1 MIVVL
6 TLMYV
11 AILALLIKLKVIPL
25 NLWTRL
31 SPLFF
36 ILFLL
41 LALFVPLS
49 FYAPSGSGVVWRS
62 TIAIIPNVV
71 GEVTEVNVSSH
82 QPLKAGDVMFRID
95 PRPYQA
101 AVDGLQAQLAL
112 AKLRVG
118 QSEKLA
124 SRDAGSLYELE
135 AFKAQSDGLQ
145 AQLDNALFNL
155 EQTAVR
161 APSNGYLTN
170 LTLRPGSR
178 AQGAPAG
185 VFVEDDAGAIIVFL
199 HQIHSRYIEPQQ
211 NVELVFKIFPGEVFR
226 GEVEYIYE
234 DIALGQ
240 QLPSGQLIAP
250 RQLFPMPF
258 PVRIKLED
266 ESLTRRL
273 PTGAIGTA
281 AIYSDKFE
289 AIHLIRKVML
299 RMESIL
305 NYVNPI

>member
-6 TLMYV
+6 TLVYV
-11 AILALLIKLKVIPL
+11 AVLALLIKLKVVPL
-25 NLWTRL
+25 NLWSKL

-41 LALFVPLS
+41 IVLFVPLS
-49 FYAPSGSGVVWRS
+49 FYAPSGAGVAYRN
-62 TIAIIPNVV
+62 TIAIVPNVV
-71 GEVTEVNVSSH
+71 GEVTEVNVESH
-82 QPLKAGDVMFRID
+82 QPLQKGDVMFRID

-101 AVDGLQAQLAL
+101 AVDGLRAQLAL
-112 AKLRVG
+112 AKVRVE
-118 QSEKLA
+118 QSERLA
-124 SRDAGSLYELE
+124 SRDAGSVYELQ

-170 LTLRPGSR
+170 LVLRPGSR
-178 AQGAPAG
+178 AQGPAG

-199 HQIHSRYIEPQQ
+199 HQIHSRYIKPGQT
-211 NVELVFKIFPGEVFR
+211 VELVFKFFPGEVFR
-226 GEVEYIYE
+226 GEVEYLFE

-240 QLPSGQLIAP
+240 QLPTPQLAAP
-250 RQLFPMPF
+250 RQLFPMRF
-258 PVRIKLED
+258 PVRIKLDD
-266 ESLTRRL
+266 ESLTKRL

-281 AIYSDKFE
+281 AVYSEEFE
-289 AIHLIRKVML
+289 PIHIIRKVML
-299 RMESIL
+299 RMESIM